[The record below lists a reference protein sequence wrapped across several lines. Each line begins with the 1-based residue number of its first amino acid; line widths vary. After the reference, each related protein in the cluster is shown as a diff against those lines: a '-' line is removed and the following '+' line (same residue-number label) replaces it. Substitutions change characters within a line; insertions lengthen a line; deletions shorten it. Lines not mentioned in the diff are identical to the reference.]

1 MALSKTVSDEEIDIK
16 VHYKYYRENRCTVIT
31 MEIRELMSIG
41 YSGLE
46 RIERG
51 HVQYLGRMSEIRMS
65 YKDEQDDYVDLCS
78 YNFNRFM
85 RVLRYAKSVSGIPL
99 TNIRVVE
106 GVSPF
111 PQGKR
116 AQASR
121 GSRRTELVEDQGT
134 PNACKGLNF
143 GVPSKSIPRD
153 TISMQTQFMENED
166 RTRNFSDCEA
176 NFF

>member
-41 YSGLE
+41 YSGLD

-51 HVQYLGRMSEIRMS
+51 HVQDLGRMSEIRMS

-106 GVSPF
+106 GVLPF

>member
-46 RIERG
+46 RTERG

-106 GVSPF
+106 GCHLFHKGNALKP
-111 PQGKR
+111 
-116 AQASR
+116 
-121 GSRRTELVEDQGT
+121 VEDVVGQ
-134 PNACKGLNF
+134 NWW
-143 GVPSKSIPRD
+143 
-153 TISMQTQFMENED
+153 
-166 RTRNFSDCEA
+166 RTKALLMPARA
-176 NFF
+176 